1 MGAAVGLS
9 LLLVTEPCRADTS
22 LAADLEW
29 ATATAEEIDTGTG
42 GALRLGQR
50 LDAKLVVLTG
60 ELGGSYHS
68 FSGGPAPRVYRGFA
82 GARLAVGALI
92 RPFVYAHGGVGRAA
106 FDRYT
111 PAPSAYPTSGHT
123 GFTYDAGGGL
133 ALTLLPLLNVGVH
146 AGYTSL
152 LGGADVRDVN
162 WVALG
167 LDAELVF

>member
-1 MGAAVGLS
+1 
-9 LLLVTEPCRADTS
+9 
-22 LAADLEW
+22 LAGDLEW
-29 ATATAEEIDTGTG
+29 TKATAEEIDTGFG

-50 LDAKLVVLTG
+50 LDAKLVVFTG

-68 FSGGPAPRVYRGFA
+68 FDGGPAPRVYRGFA

-92 RPFVYAHGGVGRAA
+92 RPFIYAHGGVGHAA
-106 FDRYT
+106 FDHY
-111 PAPSAYPTSGHT
+111 PASPSLYPTSGRT

-152 LGGADVRDVN
+152 LGGSEARDVN
-162 WVALG
+162 WLALG
-167 LDAELVF
+167 LDVELVF